1 MVETLLYFLESATI
15 LTDFPHLGPD
25 VAMIFNERSQMLL
38 VTEYVERIHT
48 ERTLA

>member
-15 LTDFPHLGPD
+15 LTYFPHLGPE
-25 VAMIFNERSQMLL
+25 VEMIFNERSQMLL
-38 VTEYVERIHT
+38 VTEYMERIRI